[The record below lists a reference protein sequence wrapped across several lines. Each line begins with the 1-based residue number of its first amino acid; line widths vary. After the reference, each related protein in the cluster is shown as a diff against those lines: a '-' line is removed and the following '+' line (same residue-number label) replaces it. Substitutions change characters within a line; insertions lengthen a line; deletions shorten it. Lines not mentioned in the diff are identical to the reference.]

1 MQAFKTYS
9 SILRISTP
17 FSTTWKYTTNV
28 SVTATTKTKTKGK
41 RSDPNYSG
49 SQEQGDILE
58 NVDLTQSS
66 NKKSVADVSQSAA
79 GGDNSQAEVLNKKAI
94 SIVDR
99 VRAKLTGRDFPTDR
113 PAEESIDVPKQVDL
127 LLKQAT
133 SHENLCQCYIGWC
146 PFW

>member
-1 MQAFKTYS
+1 MKNFDI
-9 SILRISTP
+9 SIAAAI
-17 FSTTWKYTTNV
+17 
-28 SVTATTKTKTKGK
+28 KTKTKGK

-66 NKKSVADVSQSAA
+66 NKKSVAEVGQSA

-99 VRAKLTGRDFPTDR
+99 VRAKLTGRDFPAERPTDD
-113 PAEESIDVPKQVDL
+113 SIEVAKQVDL